1 MLKAGFKT
9 LLAEANAVIETISVD
24 EARQHVGSA
33 DAVFVDVRETHER
46 SATGG
51 LPGSVHAARGFLEF
65 KADPESPLHEPA
77 LSSGKKLILYCASG
91 GRSAFAAKTLQDMGL
106 ENVCHM
112 AGGITAWSEAGGPIE
127 PAA

>member
-33 DAVFVDVRETHER
+33 DAVFVDVREAGER
-46 SATGG
+46 AATGG
-51 LPGSVHAARGFLEF
+51 LPGSVHAPRGFLEF

-91 GRSAFAAKTLQDMGL
+91 GRSAFAAKTLRDMGL

-112 AGGITAWSEAGGPIE
+112 AGGINAWGEAGGPIE
-127 PAA
+127 PTA

>member
-9 LLAEANAVIETISVD
+9 LLAEANAVIKTISVD
-24 EARQHVGSA
+24 EARQHV
-33 DAVFVDVRETHER
+33 DVREASER
-46 SATGG
+46 AATGG
-51 LPGSVHAARGFLEF
+51 LPGSVHAPRGFLEF
-65 KADPESPLHEPA
+65 KANPESPLHEPA

-91 GRSAFAAKTLQDMGL
+91 GRSAFAAKTLRDMGL

-112 AGGITAWSEAGGPIE
+112 AGGINAWGEAGGPIE